1 MLHKNAQCL
10 IQWRRIRGQIAFL
23 RDLQIDKESNANATR
38 VENPRKCVMLWSLL
52 IIVWTRGGEQK
63 VDEKGEVWQQSVS
76 EEFDDPKIFEN
87 PKVIPNGSKDLDD
100 PKIVWRSQ
108 VLKVEQK
115 VVEKGEVGQQSLLED
130 HEARNT
136 WRAAEQE
143 GRASWKKPSFFSS
156 N

>member
-1 MLHKNAQCL
+1 M
-10 IQWRRIRGQIAFL
+10 F
-23 RDLQIDKESNANATR
+23 
-38 VENPRKCVMLWSLL
+38 
-52 IIVWTRGGEQK
+52 
-63 VDEKGEVWQQSVS
+63 EKGEVGQQSLL

-136 WRAAEQE
+136 WRAEEQE
-143 GRASWKKPSFFSS
+143 SRASWKSRLFSPLIKHAPLKATGDLS
-156 N
+156 AN